1 MGKAKGGIPAGG
13 SFFRKRLGE
22 CRAIWLLSAGMALL
36 CTLISYPGIF
46 YSDSYVRA
54 ATGGAVLNAVVKTLQ
69 GRPFV
74 LETNNA
80 FTVIPSFFMAF
91 SLGVTGN
98 VALYTFCQAFAC
110 FAAVLLLIRETGAPG
125 HRALGVLFA
134 VCPLIYGASVYF
146 EANVGSFAGIAALIL
161 LMRRLS
167 EEKTR
172 GDRILEFCLIA
183 FASFVT
189 FGYRTNAVT
198 VLPVLLVY
206 LWKTQRTW
214 IRRLLPVLALVCG
227 LILVWTVPA
236 LFGVRSES
244 NASTGFIWEMA
255 TMIQRMK
262 EEDRAGYLDYLDD
275 ICGEGAT
282 RGVLAESDET
292 SANSFMWGS
301 AVNTARLSEPGATGR
316 VLGKYLRLMTE
327 RPGEWFSVKKDFML
341 RAMGFG
347 EALDISEYDY
357 NRWDAMAEY
366 GFNDSRQR
374 RLFHRSY
381 LKFNEIFGFYTRR
394 PWLPFL
400 ISLGMLIAEYLR
412 KSRNRGLHALL
423 FWTAVFYYGAYL
435 AVIVSFE
442 LRFFYPALVLLAILD
457 CAVCLE
463 WIRDGIRFLRRGPA
477 AVAERGEMG
486 YHKDRR
492 MRGGRNR

>member
-1 MGKAKGGIPAGG
+1 MGKASREIPSGG
-13 SFFRKRLGE
+13 SFFRKRFGE
-22 CRAIWLLSAGMALL
+22 CRAIWLLSAVLALL
-36 CTLISYPGIF
+36 CTLITYPGIF
-46 YSDSYVRA
+46 YSDSYVRVT
-54 ATGGAVLNAVVKTLQ
+54 TGGAVLNSVIKTLQ
-69 GRPFV
+69 GRPFT
-74 LETNNA
+74 LETHNA

-91 SLGVTGN
+91 SLGLTGH
-98 VALYTFCQAFAC
+98 VALYTFLQAFSL
-110 FAAVLLLIRETGAPG
+110 FAAVLLLIREIDPPWRRGMGA
-125 HRALGVLFA
+125 LFA
-134 VCPLIYGASVYF
+134 LSPMIYGASVYY

-161 LMRRLS
+161 LLRGLP

-172 GDRILEFCLIA
+172 GDRILEFALIA

-189 FGYRTNAVT
+189 FGYRTNALT
-198 VLPVLLVY
+198 ILPVLLIW
-206 LWKTQRTW
+206 LWRTQRTW
-214 IRRLLPVLALVCG
+214 LRRLMPVLALVCG
-227 LILVWTVPA
+227 LILVRLVPA
-236 LFGVRSES
+236 AFGVRSES

-255 TMIQRMK
+255 TMIQRMP
-262 EEDRAGYLDYLDD
+262 EEDRTEYRDYLDD
-275 ICGEGAT
+275 LCGEGAT

-301 AVNTARLSEPGATGR
+301 SVNTGKLSEPGATGR
-316 VLGKYLRLMTE
+316 VIGKYLRLLTE
-327 RPGEWFSVKKDFML
+327 RPGEWFSVKKDFVL

-347 EALDISEYDY
+347 EALDDSEYDY
-357 NRWDAMAEY
+357 DRWDSMKEY
-366 GFNDSRQR
+366 GFNDSPQR
-374 RLFHRSY
+374 RAFHRSY

-463 WIRDGIRFLRRGPA
+463 WIRDGIRLLRRDPA
-477 AVAERGEMG
+477 AVAERREMG